1 LRFSWITDTLVARI
15 FRFLAKNIVDEPDE
29 TALAAVGGTKAMTG
43 LYDFLGRLDR
53 GRITEQEIR
62 AEVFALGNRHR
73 GCVLEG
79 ARAEAQAP
87 NLPLRRAVL
96 LQAVIRRQSR

>member
-1 LRFSWITDTLVARI
+1 
-15 FRFLAKNIVDEPDE
+15 
-29 TALAAVGGTKAMTG
+29 MTG
-43 LYDFLGRLDR
+43 LYDFLGQLDR

-79 ARAEAQAP
+79 ARAECQAP
-87 NLPLRRAVL
+87 NLPFRRVMLLRAVIL
-96 LQAVIRRQSR
+96 DQSR